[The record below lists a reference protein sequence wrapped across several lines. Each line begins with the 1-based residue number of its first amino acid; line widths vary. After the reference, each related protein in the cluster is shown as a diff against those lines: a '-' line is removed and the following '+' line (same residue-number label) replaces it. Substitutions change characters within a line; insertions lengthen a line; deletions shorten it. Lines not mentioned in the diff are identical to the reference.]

1 MQRKT
6 LFIKPKLVTMKNISF
21 IFLASLFLFMTSC
34 SSGDPIER
42 KLPEVVNKPEKP
54 STEDSNEKPDLIEED
69 SLTMVLDEEEV
80 TKEGKEV
87 KEEIV
92 GDKSKPTTTKP
103 SVKPT
108 NTSTTQPTNNVEQ
121 TTVVE
126 EVDVAS
132 PPPPP
137 PPRPVVPEPEE
148 EEVEVEE
155 VVEEIVNKPST
166 PALSHSI
173 WDGLLKK
180 HVSAAGKVN
189 YSGFVQDKSKLNAY
203 LQILEKNPP
212 NSNWGRN
219 KTLAYWINVYNAHTV
234 KLIVDNYPISSIMKL
249 DGGST
254 WMKKRVKIGTNIYS
268 LDQIEKQLLIKAFNE
283 PRVHFAVNCAAKSCP
298 SLLNKAWTS
307 TNLESN
313 FERQTKQFI
322 NNSNFNKLNGKSA
335 ELSKIFEWYAAD
347 FGNVIS
353 FINRYANSPLK
364 SNAKLSYLE
373 YNWNLNN

>member
-54 STEDSNEKPDLIEED
+54 STEDLNEKPDLIEED
-69 SLTMVLDEEEV
+69 SLIMVLDEEEV